1 MVVLPKVTV
10 VLLQEIE
17 DLPQERAV
25 LVLRI
30 ETLPLVKEVLL
41 VENVV
46 FHSLFFGGL
55 SPGFRGPFHLGVPAL
70 GRQGFAEGGG
80 RGSPAEAGPSQ
91 SHGRL
96 LPLNGRVSHGGG
108 GHSPEDGGLAHGDG
122 SFPPGYGGASHCQG
136 SLALGDASVAH
147 RSRGGQPEPVP
158 GSRLLTCKLRSLFPV
173 ARRPGFKYSTT
184 FVCVDTAHGCFS
196 EACAEGTSRK
206 FKLFTFVKFSV
217 KTLLEKYTAEPIDD
231 SSEEF
236 INFAAILEHILSHRF
251 KGSGSWFSSDGQ
263 RSFWEYIRLACGKVQ
278 NNCIASIENIENIST
293 SRAKA
298 RISGRAWIRV
308 ALMEKR
314 LSEYV
319 STALRDTRTTRRFY
333 DDGAIMLREEA
344 TVLTGMLIG
353 LSAIDF
359 SFCLKGETLDGKS
372 PAVIDYT
379 PYLKFTQS
387 YDYLSDEE
395 DRRSVDSS
403 NSEESV
409 PEHPYIPL
417 VTDEES
423 WSNKCRKMEQRFKI
437 VYAQKGYLEEL
448 VRLRESQLKNVETE
462 NKRLRA
468 KVEELTVQGQQEK
481 KELEAIVLELQAQ
494 LSALMPCDSSHLV
507 KDLSIPLVNQWST
520 ITNNQGDVKL
530 FRRRSFHSLEQLSAE
545 VSLNSD
551 SQKTEGRQN
560 GDAAWT
566 TAGRHKHHR
575 SSYMSMFLS
584 VGLLFPPPTL
594 KFGKDN
600 TPSMLGLCGS
610 LASLPSSKSL
620 ASLKSSE
627 CLVNISAEPSPAL
640 SPS

>member
-1 MVVLPKVTV
+1 MESGCIHTAMAMGLTPKKASARSVGAERKNLITV
-10 VLLQEIE
+10 C
-17 DLPQERAV
+17 R
-25 LVLRI
+25 
-30 ETLPLVKEVLL
+30 
-41 VENVV
+41 
-46 FHSLFFGGL
+46 
-55 SPGFRGPFHLGVPAL
+55 
-70 GRQGFAEGGG
+70 
-80 RGSPAEAGPSQ
+80 
-91 SHGRL
+91 
-96 LPLNGRVSHGGG
+96 
-108 GHSPEDGGLAHGDG
+108 
-122 SFPPGYGGASHCQG
+122 
-136 SLALGDASVAH
+136 
-147 RSRGGQPEPVP
+147 
-158 GSRLLTCKLRSLFPV
+158 
-173 ARRPGFKYSTT
+173 
-184 FVCVDTAHGCFS
+184 
-196 EACAEGTSRK
+196 
-206 FKLFTFVKFSV
+206 FSV

-231 SSEEF
+231 SAEEF

-263 RSFWEYIRLACGKVQ
+263 RSFWEYIRMACSKVQ
-278 NNCIASIENIENIST
+278 NNCIASIENIEKIST
-293 SRAKA
+293 SRAK
-298 RISGRAWIRV
+298 GRAWIRV

-344 TVLTGMLIG
+344 QVLTGMLIG

-372 PAVIDYT
+372 SAVIDYT

-395 DRRSVDSS
+395 DRHSVDSS

-468 KVEELTVQGQQEK
+468 KVEEQAVQSQQEK
-481 KELEAIVLELQAQ
+481 KELEAVVLELQAQ
-494 LSALMPCDSSHLV
+494 LTGVILWCIFLKTS
-507 KDLSIPLVNQWST
+507 
-520 ITNNQGDVKL
+520 DVCAIIV
-530 FRRRSFHSLEQLSAE
+530 FSFPPRRSFHSLEQLSVE

-551 SQKTEGRQN
+551 SQITDGRQN
-560 GDAAWT
+560 GDLAW
-566 TAGRHKHHR
+566 
-575 SSYMSMFLS
+575 SSA
-584 VGLLFPPPTL
+584 
-594 KFGKDN
+594 GKDN

-640 SPS
+640 TPS

>member
-1 MVVLPKVTV
+1 MESGCIHTAMAMGLTPKKASARSVGVERKNLITV
-10 VLLQEIE
+10 C
-17 DLPQERAV
+17 R
-25 LVLRI
+25 
-30 ETLPLVKEVLL
+30 
-41 VENVV
+41 
-46 FHSLFFGGL
+46 
-55 SPGFRGPFHLGVPAL
+55 
-70 GRQGFAEGGG
+70 
-80 RGSPAEAGPSQ
+80 
-91 SHGRL
+91 
-96 LPLNGRVSHGGG
+96 
-108 GHSPEDGGLAHGDG
+108 
-122 SFPPGYGGASHCQG
+122 
-136 SLALGDASVAH
+136 
-147 RSRGGQPEPVP
+147 
-158 GSRLLTCKLRSLFPV
+158 
-173 ARRPGFKYSTT
+173 
-184 FVCVDTAHGCFS
+184 
-196 EACAEGTSRK
+196 
-206 FKLFTFVKFSV
+206 FSV

-251 KGSGSWFSSDGQ
+251 KGNTAGSGSWFSSDGQ
-263 RSFWEYIRLACGKVQ
+263 RSFWEYIRLACSKVQ

-293 SRAKA
+293 SRAK
-298 RISGRAWIRV
+298 GRAWIRV

-551 SQKTEGRQN
+551 SQRTEGRQN
-560 GDAAWT
+560 GDAVWT
-566 TAGRHKHHR
+566 SA
-575 SSYMSMFLS
+575 
-584 VGLLFPPPTL
+584 
-594 KFGKDN
+594 GKDN

-627 CLVNISAEPSPAL
+627 CLVNISTEPSPAL

>member
-1 MVVLPKVTV
+1 MESGCIHTAMAMGLTSKKASARSVGVERKNLITV
-10 VLLQEIE
+10 C
-17 DLPQERAV
+17 R
-25 LVLRI
+25 
-30 ETLPLVKEVLL
+30 
-41 VENVV
+41 
-46 FHSLFFGGL
+46 
-55 SPGFRGPFHLGVPAL
+55 
-70 GRQGFAEGGG
+70 
-80 RGSPAEAGPSQ
+80 
-91 SHGRL
+91 
-96 LPLNGRVSHGGG
+96 
-108 GHSPEDGGLAHGDG
+108 
-122 SFPPGYGGASHCQG
+122 
-136 SLALGDASVAH
+136 
-147 RSRGGQPEPVP
+147 
-158 GSRLLTCKLRSLFPV
+158 
-173 ARRPGFKYSTT
+173 
-184 FVCVDTAHGCFS
+184 
-196 EACAEGTSRK
+196 
-206 FKLFTFVKFSV
+206 FSV

-251 KGSGSWFSSDGQ
+251 KGNTAGSGSWFSSDGQ
-263 RSFWEYIRLACGKVQ
+263 RSFWEYIRLACSKVQ

-293 SRAKA
+293 SRAK
-298 RISGRAWIRV
+298 GRAWIRV

-344 TVLTGMLIG
+344 QVLTGMLIG

-372 PAVIDYT
+372 SAVIDYT

-387 YDYLSDEE
+387 YDYLSDED

-468 KVEELTVQGQQEK
+468 KVEEQAVQSQQEK
-481 KELEAIVLELQAQ
+481 EELEAVVLELQAQ
-494 LSALMPCDSSHLV
+494 LSALMPCDSSHLA

-520 ITNNQGDVKL
+520 ISNNQGDVKL
-530 FRRRSFHSLEQLSAE
+530 FRRRSFHSFEQLSVD

-551 SQKTEGRQN
+551 GRADGRHN
-560 GDAAWT
+560 GNVAWT
-566 TAGRHKHHR
+566 
-575 SSYMSMFLS
+575 SE
-584 VGLLFPPPTL
+584 
-594 KFGKDN
+594 GKDN

-627 CLVNISAEPSPAL
+627 CLVNISTEPSPAL
-640 SPS
+640 TPS

>member
-1 MVVLPKVTV
+1 MRVVLNTDTDLVPWAKVSVLRELVVSPRVTEVLPKAMWMLPKVTV

-17 DLPQERAV
+17 NVPQEMAY

-30 ETLPLVKEVLL
+30 ETLPLVKETFLRLDIKALPNDVVVVPRLKL
-41 VENVV
+41 ARPKATVV
-46 FHSLFFGGL
+46 FCLWMVD
-55 SPGFRGPFHLGVPAL
+55 SPMEVVVTPLKMEELPTATVVFPLAMEVLPTARAVL
-70 GRQGFAEGGG
+70 
-80 RGSPAEAGPSQ
+80 PSVM
-91 SHGRL
+91 L
-96 LPLNGRVSHGGG
+96 V
-108 GHSPEDGGLAHGDG
+108 
-122 SFPPGYGGASHCQG
+122 
-136 SLALGDASVAH
+136 
-147 RSRGGQPEPVP
+147 
-158 GSRLLTCKLRSLFPV
+158 
-173 ARRPGFKYSTT
+173 
-184 FVCVDTAHGCFS
+184 
-196 EACAEGTSRK
+196 
-206 FKLFTFVKFSV
+206 FSV

-231 SSEEF
+231 SAEEF
-236 INFAAILEHILSHRF
+236 MNFAAILEHILSHRF
-251 KGSGSWFSSDGQ
+251 KGNTAGSGSWFSSDGQ
-263 RSFWEYIRLACGKVQ
+263 RSFWEYIRLACSRVQ

-293 SRAKA
+293 SRAK
-298 RISGRAWIRV
+298 GRAWIRV

-344 TVLTGMLIG
+344 QVLTGMLIG

-372 PAVIDYT
+372 SAVIDFT

-468 KVEELTVQGQQEK
+468 KVEEQTVQSQQEK
-481 KELEAIVLELQAQ
+481 KELEAVVIELQAQ
-494 LSALMPCDSSHLV
+494 LSALMPCDSSHLA
-507 KDLSIPLVNQWST
+507 KDLSIPLVNQWSV

-530 FRRRSFHSLEQLSAE
+530 FRRRSFHSLEQLSVE

-551 SQKTEGRQN
+551 SQETDGRLN
-560 GDAAWT
+560 GDVAWT
-566 TAGRHKHHR
+566 SA
-575 SSYMSMFLS
+575 
-584 VGLLFPPPTL
+584 
-594 KFGKDN
+594 GKDN

-610 LASLPSSKSL
+610 LGSLPSSKSL
-620 ASLKSSE
+620 ASLRSSE
-627 CLVNISAEPSPAL
+627 CLVNISTDPSPAL
-640 SPS
+640 SPALTPS

>member
-1 MVVLPKVTV
+1 MLLCVSLPLMRVVLITDTDLVPWVKVRVARELVFSPRVTEVLPTATMVLPKVTV

-17 DLPQERAV
+17 ELPQEMAY

-41 VENVV
+41 DKNVV
-46 FHSLFFGGL
+46 FLRLDIKALRKEVVVVPRLKLARPRATVVFCL
-55 SPGFRGPFHLGVPAL
+55 WMVESPMEVVVTPLKTEEFPTATVVFPLAMEVLPTAMAVL
-70 GRQGFAEGGG
+70 PSVMLVLPIVEAAAV
-80 RGSPAEAGPSQ
+80 SP
-91 SHGRL
+91 
-96 LPLNGRVSHGGG
+96 
-108 GHSPEDGGLAHGDG
+108 SP
-122 SFPPGYGGASHCQG
+122 
-136 SLALGDASVAH
+136 
-147 RSRGGQPEPVP
+147 
-158 GSRLLTCKLRSLFPV
+158 
-173 ARRPGFKYSTT
+173 
-184 FVCVDTAHGCFS
+184 
-196 EACAEGTSRK
+196 
-206 FKLFTFVKFSV
+206 FSV

-293 SRAKA
+293 SRAK
-298 RISGRAWIRV
+298 GRAWIRV

-344 TVLTGMLIG
+344 QVLTGMLIG

-372 PAVIDYT
+372 SAVIDYT

-387 YDYLSDEE
+387 YDYLSDED
-395 DRRSVDSS
+395 DRHSVDSS

-462 NKRLRA
+462 NKHLRA
-468 KVEELTVQGQQEK
+468 NVEELTVQSQQEK
-481 KELEAIVLELQAQ
+481 KELEAVVLELQAQ
-494 LSALMPCDSSHLV
+494 LTALMPCDTSHLA

-520 ITNNQGDVKL
+520 IPNNHGDVKL
-530 FRRRSFHSLEQLSAE
+530 FRRRSFHSLELLSAE
-545 VSLNSD
+545 MSLNSD
-551 SQKTEGRQN
+551 SQGIGGRQN

-566 TAGRHKHHR
+566 SA
-575 SSYMSMFLS
+575 
-584 VGLLFPPPTL
+584 
-594 KFGKDN
+594 GKDN

-627 CLVNISAEPSPAL
+627 CLVNISTEPSPAL
-640 SPS
+640 TPS

>member
-1 MVVLPKVTV
+1 MRVVLITDTDLVPWVKVRVARELVFSPRVTEVLPTATMVLPKVTV
-10 VLLQEIE
+10 VLLQEIKE
-17 DLPQERAV
+17 LPQEMAY

-30 ETLPLVKEVLL
+30 ETLPLVKEVFLRL
-41 VENVV
+41 DIKALRKEVVVVPRLKLARPRATVV
-46 FHSLFFGGL
+46 FCLWMVE
-55 SPGFRGPFHLGVPAL
+55 SPMEVVVTPLKMEELPMATVVFPLAMEVFPNAMAVL
-70 GRQGFAEGGG
+70 
-80 RGSPAEAGPSQ
+80 PS
-91 SHGRL
+91 
-96 LPLNGRVSHGGG
+96 
-108 GHSPEDGGLAHGDG
+108 
-122 SFPPGYGGASHCQG
+122 
-136 SLALGDASVAH
+136 
-147 RSRGGQPEPVP
+147 
-158 GSRLLTCKLRSLFPV
+158 
-173 ARRPGFKYSTT
+173 
-184 FVCVDTAHGCFS
+184 
-196 EACAEGTSRK
+196 
-206 FKLFTFVKFSV
+206 
-217 KTLLEKYTAEPIDD
+217 TLLEKYTAEPIDD

-293 SRAKA
+293 SRAK
-298 RISGRAWIRV
+298 GRAWIRV

-344 TVLTGMLIG
+344 QVLTGMLIG

-372 PAVIDYT
+372 SAVIDYT

-387 YDYLSDEE
+387 YDYLSDED
-395 DRRSVDSS
+395 DRHSVDSS

-462 NKRLRA
+462 NKHLRA
-468 KVEELTVQGQQEK
+468 NVEELTVQSQQEK
-481 KELEAIVLELQAQ
+481 KELEAVVLELQAQ
-494 LSALMPCDSSHLV
+494 LTALMPCDTSHLA

-520 ITNNQGDVKL
+520 IPNNHGDVKL
-530 FRRRSFHSLEQLSAE
+530 FRRRSFHSLELLSAE
-545 VSLNSD
+545 MSLNSD
-551 SQKTEGRQN
+551 SQRNDGRQN

-566 TAGRHKHHR
+566 SA
-575 SSYMSMFLS
+575 
-584 VGLLFPPPTL
+584 
-594 KFGKDN
+594 GKDN

-627 CLVNISAEPSPAL
+627 CLVNISTEPSPAL
-640 SPS
+640 TPS

>member
-1 MVVLPKVTV
+1 MESGCIQT
-10 VLLQEIE
+10 
-17 DLPQERAV
+17 AM
-25 LVLRI
+25 
-30 ETLPLVKEVLL
+30 
-41 VENVV
+41 
-46 FHSLFFGGL
+46 
-55 SPGFRGPFHLGVPAL
+55 AM
-70 GRQGFAEGGG
+70 
-80 RGSPAEAGPSQ
+80 
-91 SHGRL
+91 
-96 LPLNGRVSHGGG
+96 
-108 GHSPEDGGLAHGDG
+108 GLA
-122 SFPPGYGGASHCQG
+122 SKK
-136 SLALGDASVAH
+136 ASV
-147 RSRGGQPEPVP
+147 RSVGVERKN
-158 GSRLLTCKLRSLFPV
+158 LIT
-173 ARRPGFKYSTT
+173 
-184 FVCVDTAHGCFS
+184 VC
-196 EACAEGTSRK
+196 R
-206 FKLFTFVKFSV
+206 FSV

-263 RSFWEYIRLACGKVQ
+263 RSFWEYIRLACSKVQ

-293 SRAKA
+293 SRAK
-298 RISGRAWIRV
+298 GRAWIRV

-344 TVLTGMLIG
+344 TVLTGICAL
-353 LSAIDF
+353 F
-359 SFCLKGETLDGKS
+359 
-372 PAVIDYT
+372 VIDYT

-462 NKRLRA
+462 NKHLRA
-468 KVEELTVQGQQEK
+468 KVEELTVQSQQEK
-481 KELEAIVLELQAQ
+481 KELEAIVLEL
-494 LSALMPCDSSHLV
+494 SALMPCDSSHLA

-530 FRRRSFHSLEQLSAE
+530 FRRRSFHSLEQLSAD
-545 VSLNSD
+545 VSLHSD
-551 SQKTEGRQN
+551 SQKTDGRQN

-566 TAGRHKHHR
+566 SA
-575 SSYMSMFLS
+575 
-584 VGLLFPPPTL
+584 
-594 KFGKDN
+594 GKDN

-627 CLVNISAEPSPAL
+627 CLVNISTEPSPAL

>member
-1 MVVLPKVTV
+1 MESGCVQTAMAMGLTSKKASARSVTV
-10 VLLQEIE
+10 
-17 DLPQERAV
+17 ERKN
-25 LVLRI
+25 LI
-30 ETLPLVKEVLL
+30 T
-41 VENVV
+41 
-46 FHSLFFGGL
+46 
-55 SPGFRGPFHLGVPAL
+55 
-70 GRQGFAEGGG
+70 
-80 RGSPAEAGPSQ
+80 
-91 SHGRL
+91 
-96 LPLNGRVSHGGG
+96 
-108 GHSPEDGGLAHGDG
+108 
-122 SFPPGYGGASHCQG
+122 
-136 SLALGDASVAH
+136 
-147 RSRGGQPEPVP
+147 
-158 GSRLLTCKLRSLFPV
+158 
-173 ARRPGFKYSTT
+173 
-184 FVCVDTAHGCFS
+184 VC
-196 EACAEGTSRK
+196 R
-206 FKLFTFVKFSV
+206 FSV

-236 INFAAILEHILSHRF
+236 VNFAAILEHILSHRF

-263 RSFWEYIRLACGKVQ
+263 RSFWEYIRLACSKVQ

-293 SRAKA
+293 SRAK
-298 RISGRAWIRV
+298 GRAWIRV

-359 SFCLKGETLDGKS
+359 SFCLKGEALDGKC

-468 KVEELTVQGQQEK
+468 KVEELTLQGQQEK

-494 LSALMPCDSSHLV
+494 LVIIAYFLCFSS
-507 KDLSIPLVNQWST
+507 
-520 ITNNQGDVKL
+520 
-530 FRRRSFHSLEQLSAE
+530 RRSFHSLDQLSPQ

-551 SQKTEGRQN
+551 SQKTDGRQN
-560 GDAAWT
+560 GDADWT
-566 TAGRHKHHR
+566 SA
-575 SSYMSMFLS
+575 
-584 VGLLFPPPTL
+584 
-594 KFGKDN
+594 GKDN

-627 CLVNISAEPSPAL
+627 CLVNISTEPSPAL

>member
-1 MVVLPKVTV
+1 MESCGIHT
-10 VLLQEIE
+10 
-17 DLPQERAV
+17 AMAM
-25 LVLRI
+25 
-30 ETLPLVKEVLL
+30 
-41 VENVV
+41 
-46 FHSLFFGGL
+46 GL
-55 SPGFRGPFHLGVPAL
+55 TSKK
-70 GRQGFAEGGG
+70 
-80 RGSPAEAGPSQ
+80 
-91 SHGRL
+91 
-96 LPLNGRVSHGGG
+96 
-108 GHSPEDGGLAHGDG
+108 
-122 SFPPGYGGASHCQG
+122 AS
-136 SLALGDASVAH
+136 A
-147 RSRGGQPEPVP
+147 RS
-158 GSRLLTCKLRSLFPV
+158 
-173 ARRPGFKYSTT
+173 
-184 FVCVDTAHGCFS
+184 VCV
-196 EACAEGTSRK
+196 ERK
-206 FKLFTFVKFSV
+206 NLITVCRFSV

-263 RSFWEYIRLACGKVQ
+263 RSFWEYIRLACNKVQ
-278 NNCIASIENIENIST
+278 NNCISSIENIENIST

-298 RISGRAWIRV
+298 SFGRAWIRV

-319 STALRDTRTTRRFY
+319 STALKDTRTTRRFY
-333 DDGAIMLREEA
+333 DDGAIMLREES

-359 SFCLKGETLDGKS
+359 SFCLKGEALDGKS

-387 YDYLSDEE
+387 YEYLSDEE

-448 VRLRESQLKNVETE
+448 VRLRESQLKNTEAE

-468 KVEELTVQGQQEK
+468 KVDELTLQSQTEK
-481 KELEAIVLELQAQ
+481 KELEAIILELQAQ
-494 LSALMPCDSSHLV
+494 LSSLMPCDSAQLS
-507 KDLSIPLVNQWST
+507 KDLTIPLVNQWST
-520 ITNNQGDVKL
+520 VANNQGDVKL
-530 FRRRSFHSLEQLSAE
+530 FRRRSFHSLDQLSTDM
-545 VSLNSD
+545 SLD

-560 GDAAWT
+560 GDNGWT
-566 TAGRHKHHR
+566 TAG
-575 SSYMSMFLS
+575 
-584 VGLLFPPPTL
+584 
-594 KFGKDN
+594 KDD

-627 CLVNISAEPSPAL
+627 CLVNISTEPSPAL

>member
-1 MVVLPKVTV
+1 MESGCVQTAMAMGLTSKKASARSVTV
-10 VLLQEIE
+10 
-17 DLPQERAV
+17 ERKN
-25 LVLRI
+25 LI
-30 ETLPLVKEVLL
+30 T
-41 VENVV
+41 
-46 FHSLFFGGL
+46 
-55 SPGFRGPFHLGVPAL
+55 
-70 GRQGFAEGGG
+70 
-80 RGSPAEAGPSQ
+80 
-91 SHGRL
+91 
-96 LPLNGRVSHGGG
+96 
-108 GHSPEDGGLAHGDG
+108 
-122 SFPPGYGGASHCQG
+122 
-136 SLALGDASVAH
+136 
-147 RSRGGQPEPVP
+147 
-158 GSRLLTCKLRSLFPV
+158 
-173 ARRPGFKYSTT
+173 
-184 FVCVDTAHGCFS
+184 VC
-196 EACAEGTSRK
+196 R
-206 FKLFTFVKFSV
+206 FSV

-263 RSFWEYIRLACGKVQ
+263 RSFWEYIRLACSKVQ

-293 SRAKA
+293 SRAK
-298 RISGRAWIRV
+298 GRAWIRV

-359 SFCLKGETLDGKS
+359 SFCLKGEALDGKC

-468 KVEELTVQGQQEK
+468 KVEELTLQGQQEK
-481 KELEAIVLELQAQ
+481 KELEAIVLELQFCLISNAPMYFTRNQ
-494 LSALMPCDSSHLV
+494 TKVLGKSLCFCSVIIAYFLCFSS
-507 KDLSIPLVNQWST
+507 
-520 ITNNQGDVKL
+520 
-530 FRRRSFHSLEQLSAE
+530 RRSFHSLEQLSPQ

-551 SQKTEGRQN
+551 SQKTDGRQN
-560 GDAAWT
+560 GDADWT
-566 TAGRHKHHR
+566 SAE
-575 SSYMSMFLS
+575 
-584 VGLLFPPPTL
+584 
-594 KFGKDN
+594 KDD

-627 CLVNISAEPSPAL
+627 CLVNISTEPSPAL